1 MIKYAINTSVHN
13 QRLLDSALKVQKFLE
28 RFCIESTI
36 AGGLPRD
43 IHYGVDAKDADI
55 CVYNFH
61 PYDSAERVLFL
72 KMLNELDDPFLGKFG
87 SVTTFLEDEFL
98 SQEHADSGA
107 SSAEEDDHQVW
118 GVIKLSDVNV
128 DIIFYEDIIT
138 QSGTRNL
145 RSGERI
151 TDAVDIVD
159 QFDANINQFVIE
171 DLESGV
177 QFYGHSDLHPDKVGL
192 KFLRETTSESRKEKM
207 RSKWLN
213 QILTIDKHIGF

>member
-1 MIKYAINTSVHN
+1 MINTSEHN
-13 QRLLDSALKVQKFLE
+13 QKLLDSALKVQKFLE

-61 PYDSAERVLFL
+61 PYDSAERVLFA
-72 KMLNELDDPFLGKFG
+72 KMLNELQDPFLGKFG
-87 SVTTFLEDEFL
+87 SVKTFLEDEYQ
-98 SQEHADSGA
+98 SEEQMESDA
-107 SSAEEDDHQVW
+107 SVVDEDDHQVC
-118 GVIKLSDVNV
+118 GVIKLPHINV
-128 DIIFYEDIIT
+128 DIIFYEDCL
-138 QSGTRNL
+138 SL
-145 RSGERI
+145 DGERI

-192 KFLRETTSESRKEKM
+192 KFLRDTTSEARKEKM
-207 RSKWLN
+207 SNKWFH
-213 QILTIDKHIGF
+213 LTIDEQFGF